1 MNPSQPFFHFRFNW
15 LVIGLPLIAVV
26 ASFITLAIALSNP
39 DPVIKPQAAAAE
51 QRPAM
56 EGRNHAAPG
65 GKPVKAEPAAEAAPA
80 R

>member
-15 LVIGLPLIAVV
+15 LVIGLPLVAVV

-39 DPVIKPQAAAAE
+39 DPVIRPQATAVE
-51 QRPAM
+51 QRPAL
-56 EGRNHAAPG
+56 EGRNHAATG
-65 GKPVKAEPAAEAAPA
+65 GKPVKPSEAAPA